1 MHQVTYIPKFFS
13 FLIRGVHLLYRM
25 ISSHRNTIHTFIC
38 SFKNNI
44 YDEKSAR
51 AHHSISS
58 WVATICP
65 SEKMCVKANS
75 YNKNAGFESGKKG
88 DKIYF
93 HIKHQTSSNTK
104 KQNSTII
111 LFLLTFRSKN
121 GKGKKNWLIDR
132 WMNEWVSEHDEELVF
147 FSFRFDSIR
156 FVAMFNNLKKAERY

>member
-1 MHQVTYIPKFFS
+1 MMMKRKERRWWWWGHDDKLLSFVNQVKMCCCYDCCILHQVTYIPKFFS
-13 FLIRGVHLLYRM
+13 FLIRCVHLLYRM
-25 ISSHRNTIHTFIC
+25 ISSHRNTIHSFIC

-111 LFLLTFRSKN
+111 LCFCSQYLDRKME
-121 GKGKKNWLIDR
+121 KGKKLIDR
-132 WMNEWVSEHDEELVF
+132 
-147 FSFRFDSIR
+147 
-156 FVAMFNNLKKAERY
+156 